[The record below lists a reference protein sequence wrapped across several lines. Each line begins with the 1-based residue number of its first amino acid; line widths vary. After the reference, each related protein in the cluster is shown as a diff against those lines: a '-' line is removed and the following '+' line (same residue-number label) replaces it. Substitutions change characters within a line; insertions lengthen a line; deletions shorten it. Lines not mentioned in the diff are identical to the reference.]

1 MWDLN
6 NYESETKVVEH
17 MLEVVWSKVQEDE
30 KAERS
35 TGYIE
40 AFEPRKRTV
49 HKIMEMLQHDEVA
62 IVGVCGMRGVGKTSM
77 VKYVGAQAQRNR
89 LFDHVIMS
97 VVSQNP
103 NLRKLQGTL
112 AGLLGLKLP
121 EETECRRAGR
131 LHERIMSG
139 KRILIILDDTRGRE
153 DLSSIG
159 IPGRKELLRRNSKV
173 LITSRI
179 ATVCHSMGCQT
190 TIHLNALSEEN
201 SWNLF
206 LKEGKTYFDKL
217 TDDFVDVAW
226 RVVRACAGLPIALIA
241 VARALPPL
249 RYNTDL
255 SLWNEAALQLTS
267 YLSSYSHVL
276 DYDAILLECMK
287 LSYHFLGSNDAKSCF
302 LLCRLFPNG
311 YNI

>member
-1 MWDLN
+1 
-6 NYESETKVVEH
+6 
-17 MLEVVWSKVQEDE
+17 MLEVVWTKVQEDE

-49 HKIMEMLQHDEVA
+49 HKIIEMLQHDEVA
-62 IVGVCGMRGVGKTSM
+62 IVGVCGMRGVSKTSM
-77 VKYVGAQAQRNR
+77 VKCVGAQAQRNR

-112 AGLLGLKLP
+112 ADLLGLKLP

-131 LHERIMSG
+131 LHERILSG
-139 KRILIILDDTRGRE
+139 NRILIILDNTWGRE

-206 LKEGKTYFDKL
+206 LKEGRTSFDKL

-226 RVVRACAGLPIALIA
+226 RLVRACAGLPIALIA
-241 VARALPPL
+241 VARALLPL
-249 RYNTDL
+249 RYNRL
-255 SLWNEAALQLTS
+255 
-267 YLSSYSHVL
+267 VL
-276 DYDAILLECMK
+276 ME
-287 LSYHFLGSNDAKSCF
+287 
-302 LLCRLFPNG
+302 
-311 YNI
+311 